1 MAFDPQ
7 KKQAL
12 LDTRVADKK
21 KYARETLQKYDAE
34 KNAWVGRKDINKFKN
49 NTSVQNKVRE
59 QARTMGNLRGLAKSA
74 TPWGMF
80 SVMRQGNI
88 FKDWPYALA
97 LIAAILKDI
106 FDLMEVTGIGYALV
120 IVFTFLCS
128 IFIAMMMLLGGG
140 SGTQHQQKIIRSWLI
155 LLSGTTT
162 ELIFGIDL
170 LPIETLTVCI
180 IYFLM
185 LVDRKEAAEEKAS
198 ARNSQDAYAAA

>member
-7 KKQAL
+7 KKQAI
-12 LDTRVADKK
+12 LDARAADKK
-21 KYARETLQKYDAE
+21 EAAHETLKKYDSG
-34 KNAWVGRKDINKFKN
+34 KDAWAGRREINKFKN
-49 NTSVQNKVRE
+49 NAGVQNKVRE
-59 QARTMGNLRGLAKSA
+59 QARTMGTLKGLAKSA

-140 SGTQHQQKIIRSWLI
+140 SSTRHQQKIIRSWLI
-155 LLSGTTT
+155 LLSGTTM

-170 LPIETLTVCI
+170 LPIETLTVLI
-180 IYFLM
+180 IYFLL
-185 LVDRKEAAEEKAS
+185 LVDRKAAAEEKAS
-198 ARNSQDAYAAA
+198 ARHSQEAYA